1 MRLITLKRPA
11 EFKRVRGGK
20 RVAGPWFVIE
30 AKARP
35 AHAAGDAAAATAAT
49 ARVGL
54 TITKKLGGAVIR
66 NRLRRRLKEAIRS
79 FEAGTLAG
87 GDDYVLV
94 ARDAAVSAPYATL
107 RGELLGAL
115 DRLHRQPEP
124 KGKAA
129 ARPAG
134 GQRGHAAGARKP
146 ASGGAGGQGPASQN

>member
-35 AHAAGDAAAATAAT
+35 AHAAGDTAAATAAT

-66 NRLRRRLKEAIRS
+66 NRLRRRLKEEYPQRYQVLATSGVGGIRS
-79 FEAGTLAG
+79 PQGVKCLHTHAADYLA
-87 GDDYVLV
+87 
-94 ARDAAVSAPYATL
+94 
-107 RGELLGAL
+107 RGENAIGAETLELL
-115 DRLHRQPEP
+115 Q
-124 KGKAA
+124 
-129 ARPAG
+129 
-134 GQRGHAAGARKP
+134 KP
-146 ASGGAGGQGPASQN
+146 WFCPDAECREYEK